1 MFRRLFALLITI
13 QISTAALVGQTSNAL
28 PEREKVLI
36 VPPGQ
41 SRTFMF
47 TNKLGLFYY
56 GETSQPNISAFHGL
70 SYLTRKYLD
79 DYFIEIAG
87 EELRR
92 DKAEVHLL
100 GNKIIRYFSNP
111 ELEEEIAIVDSL
123 PVMMIKIRSKQKAP
137 TTIGARIAEGTLADY
152 TIEWSAADKMLQIS
166 RKHQLVRNDDK
177 NYPAWLGIYA
187 YPDGEYIPAEIDT
200 APAKSQSSRNK
211 SFCPGEINVYL
222 ESEVLILF
230 IIGESKSDLLK
241 IRNRMLKNLKIELKK
256 PNSQIE
262 GVRQA

>member
-1 MFRRLFALLITI
+1 MFRHLFVLLFMI
-13 QISTAALVGQTSNAL
+13 QISSTILVGQTSEPASE
-28 PEREKVLI
+28 PQKALI
-36 VPPGQ
+36 VPQGQ

-56 GETSQPNISAFHGL
+56 GETSQPNTSPFHGL
-70 SYLTRKYLD
+70 SYLTRKYLA

-87 EELRR
+87 EELHRH
-92 DKAEVHLL
+92 KAEVHML
-100 GNKIIRYFSNP
+100 GNKLIRFFANP
-111 ELEEEIAIVDSL
+111 ELEEEVAIVDSL
-123 PVMMIKIRSKQKAP
+123 PAMIVKIRSKQKTPAS
-137 TTIGARIAEGTLADY
+137 IGTQIVEGTPADY
-152 TIEWSAADKMLQIS
+152 IIEWATAEKMLQIS
-166 RKHQLVRNDDK
+166 KKHQLVRNDDK
-177 NYPAWLGIYA
+177 NYPAWLGIYT

-200 APAKSQSSRNK
+200 APSKRQTARIK

-222 ESEVLILF
+222 ESEVIIFF

-241 IRNRMLKNLKIELKK
+241 IRNRLLKNMNIELKK

>member
-1 MFRRLFALLITI
+1 MFRSLFAFLFMI
-13 QISTAALVGQTSNAL
+13 QISTAALIGQTSETAS
-28 PEREKVLI
+28 EQQKVLI

-56 GETSQPNISAFHGL
+56 GETSQANTSPFHGL

-79 DYFIEIAG
+79 DYVIEIAG
-87 EELRR
+87 EGLHRN
-92 DKAEVHLL
+92 KAEVHLL
-100 GNKIIRYFSNP
+100 GNKLIRFFANP

-123 PVMMIKIRSKQKAP
+123 PVMMIKLRSKQKAP
-137 TTIGARIAEGTLADY
+137 VTISTRISEGNQADY
-152 TIEWSAADKMLQIS
+152 IIEWAAAEKMLQIS
-166 RKHQLVRNDDK
+166 RKHQLVRNDEK

-200 APAKSQSSRNK
+200 APAKSQFARNK

-222 ESEVLILF
+222 ESDILILF
-230 IIGESKSDLLK
+230 IIGESKNDLLK
-241 IRNRMLKNLKIELKK
+241 IRNRMLKNMNIELKK